1 MLHVPCFLF
10 SLNHD
15 TGFCQKLKKKKKKF
29 FINRPNCCR
38 PQRSLTMRPLIVSAT
53 IRYLHLQT
61 YNIAIKAF
69 LVNPHLPQQF

>member
-1 MLHVPCFLF
+1 MTLV
-10 SLNHD
+10 SAKNE
-15 TGFCQKLKKKKKKF
+15 KKKKKNF